1 MPVNTPSY
9 TPPLS
14 GELAIAKKEIARLE
28 NELREA
34 QLELARVTGN
44 TIPNKNWTPYHH
56 SFCKFEAEPNAIFFL
71 NCFADTNQDPFT
83 VRVSTVED
91 GATAANKLMGIKS
104 MGIKFEAKPL
114 SCFMFLDDAYRTVK
128 KISKA
133 EVYTTIRDPMLLTCL
148 EAILPAMDSFER
160 SAQSYKAKQ
169 ANLIAKDWGCR

>member
-83 VRVSTVED
+83 VRISTVED
-91 GATAANKLMGIKS
+91 EATAADKH
-104 MGIKFEAKPL
+104 MGIKFEARPL
-114 SCFMFLDDAYRTVK
+114 SCFVHLDDAYRTVK

-133 EVYTTIRDPMLLTCL
+133 EVYNTIRDSMLLTCL

-160 SAQSYKAKQ
+160 STQSYRAKQ